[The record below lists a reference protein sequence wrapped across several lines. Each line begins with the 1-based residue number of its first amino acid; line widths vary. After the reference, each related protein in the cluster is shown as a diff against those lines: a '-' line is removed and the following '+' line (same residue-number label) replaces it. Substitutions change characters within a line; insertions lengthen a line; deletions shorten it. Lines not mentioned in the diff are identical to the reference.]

1 MLYGNFGMNSALFVS
16 AQIEVFNLGSVVKS
30 ISGDEGGFP
39 PSLISAS
46 QDCDIAGDDESGVDG
61 GCVGDI
67 LRLL

>member
-1 MLYGNFGMNSALFVS
+1 MNSALFVS

-46 QDCDIAGDDESGVDG
+46 QDCDGVGYDDSGVDG
-61 GCVGDI
+61 SCRGGI
-67 LRLL
+67 LRLSAVL